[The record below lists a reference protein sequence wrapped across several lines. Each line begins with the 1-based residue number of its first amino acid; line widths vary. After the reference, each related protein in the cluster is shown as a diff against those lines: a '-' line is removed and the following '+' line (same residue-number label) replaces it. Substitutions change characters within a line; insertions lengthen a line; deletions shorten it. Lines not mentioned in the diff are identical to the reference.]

1 MKDIESMAVDFCN
14 GKYDYNVKD
23 EMWPVILE
31 FLSNNHQKFS
41 FDKSKIHTFWTVNG
55 GHLRRKVSNDKL
67 LLNILLKSLPNYSGE
82 ALTLYRGEC
91 QFLYNENKIG
101 FCWTPDLNVAK
112 KFAKGL
118 NAIESGGV
126 LLKAYASSNAI
137 MSAPNDHS
145 NNKMKEFEYT
155 CNPELLEDIEV
166 IEYYKKFT

>member
-1 MKDIESMAVDFCN
+1 MNDIEKLAVDFCN

-23 EMWPVILE
+23 ELWPVI
-31 FLSNNHQKFS
+31 FQYLSENVQNFD
-41 FDKSKIHTFWTVNG
+41 FDKCKVHTLWTVNG

-67 LLNILLKSLPNYSGE
+67 LLSILLKSLPNYSGQ

-101 FCWTPDLNVAK
+101 FCWTPDIEVARN
-112 KFAKGL
+112 FARGL

-126 LLKAYASSNAI
+126 LLKAYASTDAI

-145 NNKMKEFEYT
+145 INQMEEFEYT
-155 CNPELLEDIEV
+155 CNPELLENIEV
-166 IEYYKKFT
+166 LEYYKKFT